1 LIFSLIDH
9 SASSPVTSP
18 EDSDHSGTVGET
30 DRQNAVAN
38 LTETEIP
45 GFYVTVGK
53 ILGNDAVGVGEG
65 KLRFPE
71 RDAMLLLVLSIFP
84 WIPLEARTAHAL
96 SLENPGPDCHM
107 NIWELRTVMRGL
119 ADWTL
124 SQHGQVGLARRAKPD
139 GLASLRTRPVA
150 ALRA

>member
-1 LIFSLIDH
+1 MHLRSRPGQGL
-9 SASSPVTSP
+9 SRALPVVYPS
-18 EDSDHSGTVGET
+18 
-30 DRQNAVAN
+30 RVALQKN
-38 LTETEIP
+38 T
-45 GFYVTVGK
+45 
-53 ILGNDAVGVGEG
+53 
-65 KLRFPE
+65 
-71 RDAMLLLVLSIFP
+71 
-84 WIPLEARTAHAL
+84 LEARTAHAL